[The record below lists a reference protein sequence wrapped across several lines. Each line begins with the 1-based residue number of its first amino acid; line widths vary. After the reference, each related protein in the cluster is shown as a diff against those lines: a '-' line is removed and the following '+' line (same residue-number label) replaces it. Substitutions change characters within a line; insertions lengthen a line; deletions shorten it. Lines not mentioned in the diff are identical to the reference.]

1 MPTEKVPAP
10 HFSLKYGPLSGMKSS
25 SSGSIIA
32 GTLLGDLGAVI
43 HIERPDIGDT
53 LRVLPPF
60 YEVSGKKIGGEFVC
74 VKRNELSV
82 ALDIRNEEG
91 KYSLNS

>member
-1 MPTEKVPAP
+1 
-10 HFSLKYGPLSGMKSS
+10 MKSS
-25 SSGSIIA
+25 SCGSITAGPTI
-32 GTLLGDLGAVI
+32 GTLLGDLGAEVI
-43 HIERPDIGDT
+43 RIERPDIGDT

-74 VKRNELSV
+74 VKRNEISV